1 MKKSDLSHI
10 FIAAML
16 YLMMQRQAG
25 SFQDNQVYTT
35 IMAILY
41 WAHLLILIFIR
52 EDK

>member
-16 YLMMQRQAG
+16 YLIMQWQTG
-25 SFQDNQVYTT
+25 SFQDNQVYIT

-41 WAHLLILIFIR
+41 WAHLLILILIR

>member
-10 FIAAML
+10 FIADML
-16 YLMMQRQAG
+16 YLMMLRQAG

-41 WAHLLILIFIR
+41 WAHLLILMLIR
-52 EDK
+52 EEK

>member
-16 YLMMQRQAG
+16 YLMMQWQAG
-25 SFQDNQVYTT
+25 IIQDNQVYTT
-35 IMAILY
+35 IMDILY